1 MFKLT
6 PLAYFSCN
14 QNKSD
19 RNQKKKYIYIYIY
32 IHSLENQVIIA
43 TIFYVPMTKRR
54 KELV

>member
-6 PLAYFSCN
+6 PLVYFSCN

-19 RNQKKKYIYIYIY
+19 RNQKIYIYIY
-32 IHSLENQVIIA
+32 SSENQAIIA

>member
-6 PLAYFSCN
+6 PLVYFSCN

-19 RNQKKKYIYIYIY
+19 RNQKKKKYIYIYIY
-32 IHSLENQVIIA
+32 SSENQAIIA

>member
-19 RNQKKKYIYIYIY
+19 RNQKKKIYIYIY

-43 TIFYVPMTKRR
+43 TIFYVPMTKHR

>member
-6 PLAYFSCN
+6 PLVYFSCN

-19 RNQKKKYIYIYIY
+19 RNQKKKIYIYIY
-32 IHSLENQVIIA
+32 SSENQAIIA